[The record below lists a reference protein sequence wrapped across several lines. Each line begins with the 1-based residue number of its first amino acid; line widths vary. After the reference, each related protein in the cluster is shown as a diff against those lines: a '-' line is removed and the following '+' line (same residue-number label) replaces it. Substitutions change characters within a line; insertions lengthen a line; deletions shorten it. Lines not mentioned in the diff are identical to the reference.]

1 MFRNLFNNIPDV
13 TKNLLLINV
22 LLFVVSLFLAQSGS
36 GLENLL
42 EAHYLNSTFFEP
54 YQAVTHMFMHS
65 LTDPFHIIFNMFLLV
80 SFGGHLERIWGSKRY
95 FIYYIS
101 CGLGAFILYNVIG
114 VWEIMELQG
123 QLTAAGNDVES
134 INNFIREGKLIY
146 RDGPGIGFNEK
157 YYTQLI
163 DQGDLVIKSM
173 ATQEVFFDYLKL
185 NMSSLVGAS
194 GAVFGLLAGFAMLFP
209 NTELQL
215 LFIPV
220 PIKAK
225 YLIGAYLL
233 FEVYSSIYN
242 SNDHIA
248 HLAHVGGA
256 IVGIIFILFW
266 RKKDKTNFY

>member
-1 MFRNLFNNIPDV
+1 MFRQIFSNIPDV
-13 TKNLLLINV
+13 TKNLLLINI
-22 LLFVVSLFLAQSGS
+22 LLFIVSLFLAQSGS
-36 GLENLL
+36 GLENIL
-42 EAHYLNSTFFEP
+42 EAHYINSTFFQP

-80 SFGGHLERIWGSKRY
+80 SFGSHLERIWGSKRY

-114 VWEIMELQG
+114 VWEIWELQTE
-123 QLTAAGNDVES
+123 LKAAGNDTQY
-134 INNFIREGKLIY
+134 INRLIHDGKLKL
-146 RDGPGIGFNEK
+146 PNEVHDSFRK
-157 YYTQLI
+157 YIAYN
-163 DQGDLVIKSM
+163 
-173 ATQEVFFDYLKL
+173 Y
-185 NMSSLVGAS
+185 SSLVGAS

-209 NTELQL
+209 NTELNL
-215 LFIPV
+215 MFIPV

-225 YLIGAYLL
+225 YLIGAYLA

-242 SNDHIA
+242 SNDQIA

-266 RKKDKTNFY
+266 RRKDRANFY

>member
-1 MFRNLFNNIPDV
+1 MFRQIFSNIPNV
-13 TKNLLLINV
+13 TKNLLLINI
-22 LLFVVSLFLAQSGS
+22 LLFIVSLFLAQSGS
-36 GLENLL
+36 GLENIL
-42 EAHYLNSTFFEP
+42 EAHYINSTFFQP

-80 SFGGHLERIWGSKRY
+80 SFGSHLERIWGSKRY

-114 VWEIMELQG
+114 VWEIWELQTE
-123 QLTAAGNDVES
+123 LKAAGNDIQY
-134 INNFIREGKLIY
+134 INRLIHDGKLVSGSQLNLKVI
-146 RDGPGIGFNEK
+146 NE
-157 YYTQLI
+157 LI
-163 DQGDLVIKSM
+163 SAGDLKLPN
-173 ATQEVFFDYLKL
+173 EVHDSFRTYIAY
-185 NMSSLVGAS
+185 NYSSLVGAS

-209 NTELQL
+209 NTELNL
-215 LFIPV
+215 MFIPV

-225 YLIGAYLL
+225 YLIGAYLA

-242 SNDHIA
+242 SNDQIA

-266 RKKDKTNFY
+266 RRKDRANFY